1 MAFKSSA
8 GTTPYQPAPSIQPKY
23 GFRYSGSNF
32 APSMSPSNIPPVNY
46 TIPAYEAPTVA
57 PTPYADNTSMIMG
70 SDGDSDNG
78 SSAASTQMSIDQA
91 NNNISNANIGQDFGL
106 QTVHGP
112 TFNPMSVVPGFGMMA
127 SINAPAVPTSG
138 YGTPGTVSSITGG
151 TFDQQ
156 GRSID
161 PITGYA
167 NPEYATMKASV
178 NQFMDDPLGN
188 ILGDPKNAFDYDPD
202 SKKSQ
207 TVQFSEAK
215 GLDTDKAATKDL
227 LNMGISEASAQPGTA
242 THDAQLGI
250 GYSNTGAAPTGSQFS
265 STGVFSTESPSGGP
279 DSSNPEST
287 GSTGVS
293 VSNSSYSDDAQ
304 SSGSSGSCCFI
315 MLEARY
321 GNGTMDNVVR
331 RYRDEHMTVKNKRG
345 YYKVA
350 EVFIPLMR
358 KSKVFKWLVTKTF
371 ADPLVSY
378 GKWYYKEN
386 KHGWIFA
393 PVKSFWLN
401 IFNIVGT
408 DTKFIR
414 ENGDI
419 V

>member
-8 GTTPYQPAPSIQPKY
+8 GTTAYQPAPSIQPKY

-32 APSMSPSNIPPVNY
+32 APSMSPANIPPVNY

-57 PTPYADNTSMIMG
+57 PTPYADNTSMTMG
-70 SDGDSDNG
+70 NDSDNG
-78 SSAASTQMSIDQA
+78 SAMASTQMSIDQA
-91 NNNISNANIGQDFGL
+91 NKNISNANIGQDFGL
-106 QTVHGP
+106 QKTYGP
-112 TFNPMSVVPGFGMMA
+112 SPMNMIPGYGLFG
-127 SINAPAVPTSG
+127 PAVPTSG

-167 NPEYATMKASV
+167 NPEYATMGAFA
-178 NQFMDDPLGN
+178 NQIMDDPLGN
-188 ILGDPKNAFDYDPD
+188 ILGDPKNAFDYDPN

-227 LNMGISEASAQPGTA
+227 LDMGISEASAQPGTA

-265 STGVFSTESPSGGP
+265 STGIFSTESPSGGP

-304 SSGSSGSCCFI
+304 SSGSG
-315 MLEARY
+315 
-321 GNGTMDNVVR
+321 G
-331 RYRDEHMTVKNKRG
+331 
-345 YYKVA
+345 
-350 EVFIPLMR
+350 
-358 KSKVFKWLVTKTF
+358 
-371 ADPLVSY
+371 
-378 GKWYYKEN
+378 GK
-386 KHGWIFA
+386 
-393 PVKSFWLN
+393 
-401 IFNIVGT
+401 
-408 DTKFIR
+408 
-414 ENGDI
+414 
-419 V
+419 